1 MPTDQTS
8 APQATTQPPAT
19 GYRLILPDQWAQ
31 VPLRH
36 GTEEAVQRILE
47 DAYTRIPKDAPPDK
61 VGPYKR
67 ELARRF
73 QQTVDQA
80 RRTKALD
87 LYLPVKPMGVGD
99 VSFSLGASILVSESL
114 LPRRSGASVV
124 GEPSDV
130 AVQLLS
136 RDGVGGADLSSG
148 EIDGAL
154 AVRREHVAV
163 ADPERGAELPSR
175 RVEYI
180 VSVPGDPDRW
190 FVAAFSTIG
199 GGDPRDDLAEALV
212 EWFDAVM
219 ANFRWRRG

>member
-1 MPTDQTS
+1 MPVEHAGS
-8 APQATTQPPAT
+8 RSELALPAT
-19 GYRLILPDQWAQ
+19 GYRMLLPDQWAQ

-36 GTEEAVQRILE
+36 GTDEAVDSILE

-73 QQTVDQA
+73 RKAVTQA
-80 RRTKALD
+80 QETNALD
-87 LYLPVKPMGVGD
+87 LYLPVKPVADG
-99 VSFSLGASILVSESL
+99 SFNLGASILVSETL
-114 LPRRSGASVV
+114 LPDRGRAATDPT
-124 GEPSDV
+124 EL

-136 RDGVGGADLSSG
+136 RDGVEQADLSSG

-154 AVRREHVAV
+154 AVRREHVAASGPGV
-163 ADPERGAELPSR
+163 ELASR

-180 VSVPGDPDRW
+180 MAVPGDPDRW
-190 FVAAFSTIG
+190 FVAAFSTVG
-199 GGDPRDDLAEALV
+199 AGDPRDDLSEALV

-219 ANFRWRRG
+219 TTFRWRRG

>member
-1 MPTDQTS
+1 MPTDQT
-8 APQATTQPPAT
+8 APPAEIAAPVT
-19 GYRLILPDQWAQ
+19 GYRLLLPDQWAQ
-31 VPLRH
+31 IPLRH
-36 GTEEAVQRILE
+36 STEGAVHRILE

-73 QQTVDQA
+73 RQAVAQAQQT
-80 RRTKALD
+80 KGLD
-87 LYLPVKPMGVGD
+87 LYLPVKPMGEGEFN
-99 VSFSLGASILVSESL
+99 FSLGASILVSESL
-114 LPRRSGASVV
+114 LPRRSGANGA
-124 GEPSDV
+124 GEPTDV

-136 RDGVGGADLSSG
+136 RDGTEGADLSSG
-148 EIDGAL
+148 EIDSSL
-154 AVRREHVAV
+154 AVRREHVA
-163 ADPERGAELPSR
+163 AANPDRGVELPSR

-180 VSVPGDPDRW
+180 VSVPGDPNRW

-199 GGDPRDDLAEALV
+199 GGNPRDELAEALV

>member
-1 MPTDQTS
+1 MTTDQT
-8 APQATTQPPAT
+8 TTPVT
-19 GYRLILPDQWAQ
+19 GYRLLLPDQWAQ

-36 GTEEAVQRILE
+36 GTEEAVHRILE
-47 DAYTRIPKDAPPDK
+47 DAYTRIPKNAPPDK
-61 VGPYKR
+61 VSPYKR

-73 QQTVDQA
+73 RRAVTQAQQT
-80 RRTKALD
+80 KGLD
-87 LYLPVKPMGVGD
+87 LYLPVKPMGGSD
-99 VSFSLGASILVSESL
+99 LSFSLGASILVSESL
-114 LPRRSGASVV
+114 LPRRSGAEGT
-124 GEPSDV
+124 GEPTDA

-136 RDGVGGADLSSG
+136 RDGAEGADLSSG

-154 AVRREHVAV
+154 AVRHEYVA
-163 ADPERGAELPSR
+163 AANPDRSTELASR

-199 GGDPRDDLAEALV
+199 GGDPRDELSEALV

-219 ANFRWRRG
+219 ANLRWRQG